1 MQLKQPYPR
10 AAQRGLGLVELMVGI
25 TIGLIVAAGASMV
38 AVNQI
43 NEHRRLML
51 EMQVQ
56 QDLRAAADL
65 LQQDLRRAG
74 FRGLAQYGVWTPAT
88 GVGTPLQ
95 RPAQAA
101 SANRYAAVTG
111 IDNDQ
116 VRAIEYLY
124 ARTEYDGG
132 SYSASGIP
140 QDNEHFG
147 IKWDKNT
154 KALYLKLGRS
164 EGRDNWQPIT
174 DPETVEILDF
184 SVAIQT
190 QDISLA
196 EFCDSGCTGAG
207 CPVQQVRRV
216 DFQLRGRAKHDR
228 QVVRSLSSTE
238 RIRADAVIGACPA

>member
-1 MQLKQPYPR
+1 MRLTRSYR
-10 AAQRGLGLVELMVGI
+10 LAAQRGLGLVELMVGI

-88 GVGTPLQ
+88 GEGTPLQ

-101 SANRYAAVTG
+101 SANRYAAVTD
-111 IDNDQ
+111 INTDQ

-124 ARTEYDGG
+124 ARKEDGG
-132 SYSASGIP
+132 NYQASGTP
-140 QDNEHFG
+140 QDNEYFG

-196 EFCDSGCTGAG
+196 EFCDSGCAGAG
-207 CPVQQVRRV
+207 CPVQQIRHV
-216 DFQLRGRAKHDR
+216 DFQLRGRAKHDS